1 MLRKNREK
9 FRTNKGQIREKIKN
23 ILCTNLGSD
32 VKVYVW
38 SKIIYRFKYIVVN
51 QLLDILSID

>member
-1 MLRKNREK
+1 MLRKNRDK
-9 FRTNKGQIREKIKN
+9 FRTNLGQNKEKNKN

-38 SKIIYRFKYIVVN
+38 SKIIYGFRF
-51 QLLDILSID
+51 

>member
-9 FRTNKGQIREKIKN
+9 FRTNKGQIREKTKN

-38 SKIIYRFKYIVVN
+38 SKII
-51 QLLDILSID
+51 